1 MIFRHSCKTRAARC
15 LTAILM
21 ATSVFS
27 CAAAGEI
34 PFEQLDRFAENVI
47 RIKSREIGY
56 PGNQNIQ
63 LTDFYQWYVK
73 SGLHNTIMNNAGDPQ
88 SGHGGT
94 NTHFFEEEVID
105 FFAPLYGFDKNDTW
119 GIVTFSGTD
128 GNNHGLYFGTQYLK
142 AKTGKMPVV
151 YVSEEAHYSIKRLA
165 DVQNLE
171 LKLIPAD
178 AMGRMSAGEFE
189 KALDPSRPA
198 LVVIAMGTTFKG
210 AVDNQKEIDDILK
223 RKKPVAV
230 YRHLDAALFGGYLP
244 FTEYRDLVNRKKN
257 RFDSIAV
264 SGHKFFGMDEPAGFF
279 LTTRTV
285 LENQNP
291 YRIAYLNDSM
301 PMINCSRSALAP
313 LKLWWIMKKNGKEG
327 FSEQAGQILKSTRY
341 LKQKLSELDYP
352 HWIND
357 YSNTI
362 FFRRP
367 AQWIMDKWHLA
378 PENDERFGG
387 ELAHVIVMQ
396 HVNSDTIDTFIRDLA
411 SDKATAEK

>member
-1 MIFRHSCKTRAARC
+1 MIFHRPSKTGTPRYLA
-15 LTAILM
+15 AILL
-21 ATSVFS
+21 AASVFGS
-27 CAAAGEI
+27 TAAGEI
-34 PFEQLDRFAENVI
+34 PTERLDRFAKNVM
-47 RIKSREIGY
+47 RIKSQEIGY
-56 PGNQNIQ
+56 PGNQNVQ

-73 SGLHNTIMNNAGDPQ
+73 SGLPDTIMNNAGDPR
-88 SGHGGT
+88 SSHGGT
-94 NTHFFEEEVID
+94 NTHLFEKEVTD

-142 AKTGKMPVV
+142 AKTGKMPIV

-178 AMGRMSAGEFE
+178 AMGRMATDEFE

-198 LVVIAMGTTFKG
+198 LIVIAMGTTFKG
-210 AVDNQKEIDDILK
+210 AIDNQKAIDDILK

-230 YRHLDAALFGGYLP
+230 YRHLDAALFGGFLP
-244 FTEYRDLVNRKKN
+244 FTEHRNLVNRQETG
-257 RFDSIAV
+257 FDSIAV

-279 LTTRTV
+279 LTTRSV

-291 YRIAYLNDSM
+291 YRITYLNDSM

-313 LKLWWIMKKNGKEG
+313 LKFWWIVKKNGEKG
-327 FSEQAGQILKSTRY
+327 FSGQAQQILEATRY
-341 LKQKLSELDYP
+341 LKMKLKELDYP
-352 HWIND
+352 HWAND

-362 FFRRP
+362 FFKRP
-367 AQWIMDKWHLA
+367 AQWIVDKWHLA

-396 HVNSDTIDTFIRDLA
+396 HVNRDTIDAFIHDLA
-411 SDKATAEK
+411 SDRDTTRK